1 MSITDS
7 NFVYTVLST
16 ADKTLAIKGLNTT
29 TYSTSSPNWPTF
41 PTIPSVYAG
50 TNTLYNGNGI
60 SANAY
65 KIVEISDYAF
75 VDKTLFAET
84 TLSSTFLGPNL
95 TKIGDGA
102 FQGVKLKGELVIPQN
117 IMSVGFKTFYNC
129 TLITKITIGSE
140 TNSDIVAHLADL
152 TAAINQEITDRK
164 NADDS
169 LNLLKAPIDTPTFT
183 GTATIPN
190 ASITNAT
197 ISSATITNASIAVA
211 TITSASIST
220 LNVGTATFTGSASVT
235 GQWNYTVQPQ
245 LNGSVMTTEGYV
257 NDKFSAILGGS
268 LSSTLDTLSEIANA
282 ISNDPSFATT
292 VTTGHISLSNA
303 ISKEVS
309 DRVVAVA
316 SVSSGLSSAV
326 STLTAADTSLTG
338 ALAAEVGTRTSA
350 VASHS
355 SALSSAVSTLNAA
368 DTSLTGA
375 LAAEVGTRTSAVAS
389 HSSALSS
396 AVSTLNA
403 ADTSL
408 TGALAA
414 EVGTRTSAVASHSS
428 ALSSAVSTLNAADT
442 SLTGALAAEVGT
454 RTSAVASH
462 SSALSSAVST
472 LNAADTSLT
481 GALAAEVGTRTSA
494 VASHSSALSSAVSS
508 IQVTD
513 NFFSI
518 ALVNEISTRTGSVA
532 SVSSALSSAVSTLTA
547 ADTSLTASITNEVAS
562 RVAAVAS
569 LSTSVSSAVSTL
581 TSANSVQSSALS
593 NEIVTRISQVASIST
608 LMTASVASLTT
619 ANATITTAITSE
631 VINRSSAIS
640 TAISN
645 IIGGAP
651 SAFDTLSEIA
661 SELQNNPSLSLT
673 TSVLNQVV
681 SMASAISSEV
691 VARSNSVVSLSSA
704 LSSAV
709 SSLVVVDT
717 SLTGALTAEVGTRTS
732 AVVSLSGALSSTVST
747 LTVADTSL
755 SSALVAEVGTRS
767 SAVVSLSSALSSA
780 VSSLVVVD
788 TTLTSAIAAEVTT
801 RSGSVVSVS
810 TTLYNAVSSTT
821 LVNLAQATALA
832 TEVTTRLSAVS
843 SISTAFFNA
852 STAFQTADTTLSTSI
867 VSLTTQVALKANKTY
882 LDSVISQV
890 IGNAPTN
897 LDTLYEI
904 AAALNNNNNFAG
916 SITTVL
922 ASKADTAAVNSLVS
936 TLSTKA
942 THSELVSLS
951 TVVGTKADTSTV
963 STMQISVNNLTNSKD
978 ILVGQ
983 VSTLITTGGN
993 VNSSN
998 VGVNGV
1004 TLTDLANR
1012 AQELYYK
1019 FGYVNG
1025 DGTINYKINRMST
1038 PTLVTSWLE
1047 FVLDANNDITAIN
1060 HKATV
1065 QFDKYQTNVQ
1075 YSVLNAVNTINNIS
1089 LTSNFQHTFTATYT
1103 GGTTYYIQ
1111 NSGNMVITALESPIR
1126 MAPTDPTLTI
1136 APPELGSMLMV
1147 TQSGQSVSFF
1157 VWNPL
1162 YKQYLLTRSEYAA
1175 TTWSDATGLIS
1186 QPLTIQTDSGSVLK
1200 FDTGTHSG
1208 VTIELF
1214 SGATLVSDKTFST
1227 TGASS
1232 TYLVKYAP
1240 SVVKPP
1246 GIISVS
1252 YSTNYISFTLEQSVY
1267 DDLLSNTKFLYISAA
1282 QMAIET
1288 PYQAAFT
1295 DLPIVYWMSPS
1306 YATSSATPLQS
1317 RTQSFVVTPTT
1328 TVLGKRLRFNNNAR
1342 SVGSLQ
1348 NQYYW
1353 DNRVQYVDIS
1363 ATGTV
1368 LNHVGAISVRVL
1380 NSTTKIGSDPLTIA
1394 NVFNDYAQYAAPTMV
1409 ANSKTVSKSG
1419 AAYTYTATFTNAN
1432 GAAMQVLNADNS
1444 VASAQPTVNVAYSYP
1459 TTYDSSKIG
1468 QPIFKINVPTSG
1480 SKRASTYLVINGED
1494 IAPYA
1499 APVLSGSVTYA
1510 SVSADSRTATATYTF
1525 NANVS
1530 AVKVMN
1536 SDGST
1541 IIASHAV
1548 VTSGTATL
1556 VIPHTTADISGSK
1569 SFHVIAL
1576 GNNLGTDSAA
1586 SVSQPFMVPMVAV
1599 STDTNVALKMLS
1611 KIQGPPTPNMHSRG
1625 VAVNRTTGNIYVVD
1639 NNNHRILAFNRT
1651 GNFMFK
1657 LGTET
1662 AGTANGQFNN
1672 PYGIAVDTFGNIYV
1686 ADTGNH
1692 RIQIFD
1698 STGRFM
1704 FKFGTGT
1711 SGTANGEFSS
1721 PHGIAVD
1728 TAGNIYVADLGNHR
1742 VQVFDSVGTF
1752 LFKIGNATNAA
1763 GSADGEFNNPC
1774 GITIDP
1780 ENNIIVTEITNNRIQ
1795 VFNSTGTFMCKFGS
1809 LGAGT
1814 ANLNGPQG
1822 VAVDNTGKILVS
1834 DTDNGRIQVLSR
1846 TGNTISYVRTI
1857 SSFGTNDSQL
1867 SSNRGIAVNADN
1879 DIIVANPN
1887 NGTVKIFKNDGTF
1900 LFKIAEPVALG
1911 NNGGVAID
1919 ILNDTIWAVDSTANA
1934 IKKFT
1939 STGMLVSQFGTNGT
1953 GNGQFNG
1960 PTSIAVHMQT
1970 GNICVADTDNSRI
1983 QVFGSAGNHIRSF
1996 GSSGS
2001 GDGYFQ
2007 LPRGIATD
2015 SAGNIYVADTG
2026 NNRIQKFN
2034 SQGEFVSKLGNL
2046 YGSATGEFAIP
2057 YGVAV
2062 DAVGNI
2068 YVADTNNNRIQV
2080 FTSAGIHIRSFGSNG
2095 TANGKFEGPR
2105 GIAIDIAG
2113 NIIVADI
2120 GNHRVQMFTN
2130 AGMHIRSFGSNGT
2143 GNGQFAYP
2151 AGLALNASGHIV
2163 VADNQNYR
2171 IQIIGPTPDLELDAN
2186 NGVTVKFI
2194 GNSSTVLS
2202 TAPKFVYANP
2212 RGTGSEWFAVV
2223 DNSANAKTMIR
2234 NYANNFS
2241 NPTALAMSTGGYFTN
2256 GANGLVAFNNIVTTL
2271 MTDMSN
2277 LFNPDGFTSP
2287 NASGFNQPIASW
2299 DTSNVTTF
2307 LSMFEGA
2314 TAFNQPIGSWDTS
2327 KVTQMSNMFYNANAF
2342 NHYIGSWNTINVYGM
2357 SGTFRG
2363 ASAFNKPIGLWNTI
2377 NVVNMNA
2384 MFAYTTYFNQPIGS
2398 WNTINVGNMDG
2409 MFAHAPAFNKNISKW
2424 NVANLTRNPPLNFN
2438 SGGIISI
2445 ANLPTWAPELSNFV
2459 VGTKSLGDV
2468 AFTLPEPTSTITPT
2482 YGSILGESFTPA
2494 SNASYA
2500 NNTIISADGTMLGL
2514 SVPSSTGTIRMYS
2527 YAAPATYIMNAIS
2540 AGISRTPRTDGNLLG
2555 IADGKK
2561 GTMSIWCNFTD
2572 ASTNQNIW
2580 LSRDNWGIGD
2590 TVYMQS
2596 NNGYVRLVGKSS
2608 QNTDVLFATTS
2619 TQPCN
2624 VSGTWY
2630 HIFASW
2636 DMNVLNRVNVWVNG
2650 VAQTL
2655 TIATFVTGGTIHYD
2669 ATNHGIG
2676 LTLYDPILPTNLGL
2690 VGQVYVNFS
2699 EYVDP
2704 ATSIGKF
2711 YDTQNKRPI
2720 YLGANGAIPTGNSPI
2735 VHLDFAS
2742 TYSSTTIVNSGTG
2755 GNFVSYNLPTSTTPV
2770 KIEWVQ
2776 RGGDIVGPSG
2786 SWSGTNGK
2794 STFPFAFAMS
2804 ADGKTLAVGESGLGN
2819 SSPGTVSIYKYDSTK
2834 TNPQLTQGLPNYGPI
2849 GWSRITQLSGSG
2861 TIGFGYL
2868 VAMSADAKTLAVSA
2882 VAVNTITVYAWDGT
2896 NWTTKGSKIIGPYA
2910 SNYSITA
2917 LSISANGQRIMASSN
2932 TSLFND
2938 IGCIYADWT
2947 TNEWL
2952 ITYASAVIPVQ
2963 TTAAWN
2969 ITMSADKRSAVLNTT
2984 GGNGFSV
2991 YKQNETTGVWALV
3004 GSAVAISN
3012 EVGPITSTSI
3022 NADGTMVSITLSVTR
3037 NGRYGSAWVYRF
3049 NGTNWVNV
3057 CVIPNRIAQNSNL
3070 AFNAMVSADG
3080 SRLAVGGLGMVSVY
3094 DLITAGKITYTSSI
3108 IATAEVYGN
3117 LVLMKALGTSTIT
3130 ASQTSAS
3137 GTGTITSTLTV
3148 IPQFAAPVLSN
3159 KVFALTA
3166 TPGSHT
3172 FTATCTVDAAVAQV
3186 KIIKAGTADTTLAVS
3201 GGSVSISVSYATAD
3215 ISTSFYV
3222 VAVGNATGGTSNY
3235 TSQAFLDPPPVLS
3248 NFVVGTKFLA
3258 DSTFVLP
3265 EPTSTMQISY
3275 TSNSITTVGQSFTG
3289 LTTALAVSQTL
3300 VKISADGTTIGIVIG
3315 TSTGTVR
3322 MHKLIGNVW
3331 TQIGGDITGTANGQY
3346 AGVSRF
3352 EYYNNRSIGTGSFSM
3367 SADGTLLTTVQTGL
3381 GSFVGLLNIYKYDP
3395 TKTTAQT
3402 TNAALSTYGPAYWSR
3417 VATMS
3422 LTTTTP
3428 TVVLSADGKTIAVSD
3443 NTLRMYSSADGG
3455 TTWTPKGEPIT
3466 DPSYTSWFYR
3476 SISISANGSAVV
3488 AAPTRDAFDAAQF
3501 NCYEWNGTTWDA
3513 SSIRAFSRGAHT
3525 NSGTISA
3532 DGKVCVIQNENFIH
3546 RYTKVSGAW
3555 TLARS
3560 VNVFQSTF
3568 GISTSADGTFI
3579 LLCRE
3584 GGSPPHGTTDILR
3597 WNGTTYVYVIN
3608 NNTSDTIENRT
3619 TDLMQFNSMLSSDGT
3634 RVVVGGKGKVDVY
3647 DLVATSKTAYTSS
3660 NPAVAE
3666 VHGNLVLMKA
3676 VGTSTITASQTSASG
3691 TGTITSTLTVIP
3703 QFAAP
3708 VLSNKVF
3715 ALTATPGSHTFT
3727 ATCTVDAAVAQVKII
3742 KAGTADTTLAVSGG
3756 SVSISVSYATADIS
3770 TSFYVVA
3777 VGNATGGTSNY
3788 TSQAFLDPPPVLSN
3802 FVVGTKFLADS
3813 TFVLPEPTS
3822 TMQISYTSNSITT
3835 VGQSFTGLTTALAV
3849 SQTLVKISADGTTIG
3864 IVIGTSTGTV
3874 RMHKLIGNVWTQIG
3888 GDITGTANGRYAGVG
3903 LFYAHAVGWFAGN
3916 NTFSM
3921 SADGKLLT
3929 TVETGLG
3936 SFAGLLN
3943 VYKYDVNKTTAQT
3956 TNAAL
3961 STYGPINWSRVS
3973 TMQLLTQAPNVVLS
3987 ADGKT
3992 MAVSDRTLRMYRSD
4006 DGGTTWTPRGETIT
4020 DTDPLYNYGYFHP
4033 IGISAS
4039 GLAVLAA
4046 PTRQSGNAAKY
4057 MCYEWNGTTWDASL
4071 VCNFSWVSSAANS
4084 CAISADGKVCI
4095 IHIGPNVS
4103 RYTKNVSGVW
4113 TLAHNLSLNSDVY
4126 YITTSADGNFIS
4138 FGRVGSS
4145 GTYGD
4150 VEIHRWNGSAYVAVI
4165 NNRTIQNRTTDS
4177 MQFNS
4182 MLSSDGTRLVM
4193 GGNGK
4198 VDVCDLVATGKTA
4211 YTSSDPAVASVHG
4224 RIALMN
4230 SVGTSTITA
4239 TQTNGSGSGTIS
4251 STLTVV
4257 AWTLRNAIAGYSFR
4271 SVAYGNGTWVAVAP
4285 SGVGNDKV
4293 MTSIDGGVNWT
4304 SVSVSGSTNYL
4315 MSVAYGNGSNGAMFV
4330 AVSDYGTGNRV
4341 WTSPDGVTWTNGNS
4355 AADNNWISVA
4365 YGNGL
4370 WVAVSA
4376 SGVGNRVMTSPDG
4389 VLWTSRTS
4397 AVDNNWVSVAYGNG
4411 LWVAVS
4417 NTGTGNR
4424 VMTSSDG
4431 GSTWTPRSAADNGWQ
4446 SVAYGNGL
4454 WVAVANNGTERLMT
4468 SSDGSTWTPRTT
4480 PGNVAQN
4487 SWSSVA
4493 YGNGLWVAISSNGS
4507 RRVMTSPDGIAWTS
4521 EISAGDYSWS
4531 SVAYSDGTWVVVSSG
4546 DGKVMTSVLTVLP
4559 PAIERADTVSSG
4571 TLSTLSTFG
4580 SQGSSNGQ
4588 FNTPYA
4594 VATDAAGNI
4603 YAVDTNY
4610 HRVQVFTSAGG
4621 HIRSFGS
4628 NGTANG
4634 QFMYPSGIAINA
4646 IGNIYVADTY
4656 NHRVQ
4661 VFTSAGGHIRSFG
4674 SQGSDNGQFIFP
4686 RGIAIDATGNIYVT
4700 DSNNHRVQV
4709 FTSAGGHIRSF
4720 GSQGSDNGQFEYP
4733 FGIAINAIGNIL
4745 VSDTQN
4751 RIQVFSSIGEYISK
4765 FGTGGVTNGQFDSP
4779 RGIAIDATGN
4789 IYVADANNKR
4799 IQSFTSAG
4807 QHIRSFGTSGTG
4819 TGQFNNP
4826 FGIAIASGKIVVADT
4841 ANHRIQIVG
4850 TT

>member
-1 MSITDS
+1 MSTNDS

-117 IMSVGFKTFYNC
+117 IMSVGFKAFYNC

-220 LNVGTATFTGSASVT
+220 LNVGTATFTGSASIT

-326 STLTAADTSLTG
+326 STL
-338 ALAAEVGTRTSA
+338 
-350 VASHS
+350 
-355 SALSSAVSTLNAA
+355 
-368 DTSLTGA
+368 
-375 LAAEVGTRTSAVAS
+375 
-389 HSSALSS
+389 
-396 AVSTLNA
+396 
-403 ADTSL
+403 
-408 TGALAA
+408 
-414 EVGTRTSAVASHSS
+414 
-428 ALSSAVSTLNAADT
+428 
-442 SLTGALAAEVGT
+442 
-454 RTSAVASH
+454 
-462 SSALSSAVST
+462 
-472 LNAADTSLT
+472 NAADTSLT

-547 ADTSLTASITNEVAS
+547 TDTSLTASITNEVAS

-631 VINRSSAIS
+631 VSNRSSAIS

-645 IIGGAP
+645 IIGSAP
-651 SAFDTLSEIA
+651 SAFDTLGEIA

-717 SLTGALTAEVGTRTS
+717 SL
-732 AVVSLSGALSSTVST
+732 
-747 LTVADTSL
+747 

-788 TTLTSAIAAEVTT
+788 TTLTSAIAAEVST

-810 TTLYNAVSSTT
+810 TTLYNAVSSMT
-821 LVNLAQATALA
+821 LVNSAQSTALA

-852 STAFQTADTTLSTSI
+852 STAFQTADATLSTSI
-867 VSLTTQVALKANKTY
+867 ASLTTQVALKANKTY

-890 IGNAPTN
+890 VGNAPTN

-951 TVVGTKADTSTV
+951 TVVGTKADTATV
-963 STMQISVNNLTNSKD
+963 STMQISVTNLTNSKD
-978 ILVGQ
+978 TLVGQ
-983 VSTLITTGGN
+983 VNSLITTGGN

-1025 DGTINYKINRMST
+1025 DGTINYKINRLSN

-1065 QFDKYQTNVQ
+1065 QFDKSQTNVQ
-1075 YSVLNAVNTINNIS
+1075 YTALGAVSTINNIS

-1103 GGTTYYIQ
+1103 GGTTYYTQ
-1111 NSGNMVITALESPIR
+1111 NSGNLVITALESPIR
-1126 MAPTDPTLTI
+1126 MAPTVPTLTI
-1136 APPELGSMLMV
+1136 APPGLDTSKYAAP
-1147 TQSGQSVSFF
+1147 T
-1157 VWNPL
+1157 
-1162 YKQYLLTRSEYAA
+1162 LTTPYAA

-1214 SGATLVSDKTFST
+1214 SGATLVSDKTFSAT
-1227 TGASS
+1227 DASS

-1240 SVVKPP
+1240 SVVNPP

-1267 DDLLSNTKFLYISAA
+1267 DDLLSNTKFTYISAGS
-1282 QMAIET
+1282 MAIET

-1295 DLPIVYWMSPS
+1295 GLPSMVYWMSPS
-1306 YATSSATPLQS
+1306 HATASATVLQS

-1328 TVLGKRLRFNNNAR
+1328 TVLGQRLRFFTYAR

-1368 LNHVGAISVRVL
+1368 LNHVGAISARVL

-1409 ANSKTVSKSG
+1409 
-1419 AAYTYTATFTNAN
+1419 
-1432 GAAMQVLNADNS
+1432 
-1444 VASAQPTVNVAYSYP
+1444 
-1459 TTYDSSKIG
+1459 
-1468 QPIFKINVPTSG
+1468 SG
-1480 SKRASTYLVINGED
+1480 SKAVSLSGSTYTLSASFDSVSMYSLYNASNQNVTNEVGHPNAFVLRKSSADWRPLMRQQNPNRIQIGTFSSNYDGSQQTYQIWNPDSQFNTSSGNEISTQFAYYASYWLNRLKIPTDQYLSVPAYTGRNYSTNFFGSTLYYNGGDVFAGYLTFGMEGATLVCRLSGYNSGTKYTFTVQSDAVATATAENNADAGTLRISNGLPNLMVVRTADTWKDKVPLITASLANGHTWGGVNGGYDIQFYDVTYNSSNQIAVQFAYFAQYWLNRLNVPVGKAMSVPVMAAQGAVGIFSFWKITSSTYQGNLSTFSSNNYELQVQADAIAAGIAAQVKYVASVTYPSASLGQPVLKVRVPTAGALRASNYLTINGEGL
-1494 IAPYA
+1494 AAHA
-1499 APVLSGSVTYA
+1499 APMLSGGMTYA
-1510 SVSADSRTATATYTF
+1510 SVSTDSRTATATYTF

-1530 AVKVMN
+1530 AVKVMK
-1536 SDGST
+1536 SDGSI

-1556 VIPHTTADISGSK
+1556 VIPHTTADITGSK
-1569 SFHVIAL
+1569 SFYVVAL
-1576 GNNLGTDSAA
+1576 GNNFGTDSAA
-1586 SVSQPFMVPMVAV
+1586 SVSQPFMVPV

-1611 KIQGPPTPNMHSRG
+1611 KIQGPPTPNMYLRG

-1639 NNNHRILAFNRT
+1639 LNNNRILAFNRT

-1686 ADTGNH
+1686 ADTANH

-1711 SGTANGEFSS
+1711 SGTANGQFSS

-1728 TAGNIYVADLGNHR
+1728 PAGNIYVADLGNHR

-1752 LFKIGNATNAA
+1752 LFKIGNATNTA
-1763 GSADGEFNNPC
+1763 GSADGEFNTPS

-1780 ENNIIVTEITNNRIQ
+1780 ENNIIVTEITNHRIQ

-1809 LGAGT
+1809 VGTGT

-1822 VAVDNTGKILVS
+1822 VTVDTTGKILVS

-1879 DIIVANPN
+1879 DIIVASSN
-1887 NGTVKIFKNDGTF
+1887 NGNVKIFKNDGTF
-1900 LFKIAEPVALG
+1900 LFKIAGPVLLG
-1911 NNGGVAID
+1911 DNGGVAID

-1953 GNGQFNG
+1953 GNGEFNG

-1970 GNICVADTDNSRI
+1970 GNICVADTNNNRI
-1983 QVFGSAGNHIRSF
+1983 QVFGSAGIHIRSF
-1996 GSSGS
+1996 GSVGS

-2007 LPRGIATD
+2007 VPRGIATD

-2034 SQGEFVSKLGNL
+2034 SQGEFVSKFGSL
-2046 YGSATGEFAIP
+2046 GSATGEFVSPHGI
-2057 YGVAV
+2057 AV
-2062 DAVGNI
+2062 DINGNI
-2068 YVADTNNNRIQV
+2068 IVDDRDNNRIQI
-2080 FTSAGIHIRSFGSNG
+2080 FTSAGNYVR
-2095 TANGKFEGPR
+2095 
-2105 GIAIDIAG
+2105 
-2113 NIIVADI
+2113 
-2120 GNHRVQMFTN
+2120 Q
-2130 AGMHIRSFGSNGT
+2130 FGSNGT
-2143 GNGQFAYP
+2143 GNGQFAYS

-2163 VADNQNYR
+2163 VADSQNYR

-2234 NYANNFS
+2234 NYANNLLS
-2241 NPTALAMSTGGYFTN
+2241 GAGVTYFTN

-2277 LFNPDGFTSP
+2277 LFNPDGFTPP

-2327 KVTQMSNMFYNANAF
+2327 KVTQMSNMFYNASAF

-2357 SGTFRG
+2357 STTFRG

-2377 NVVNMNA
+2377 NVVNMGL
-2384 MFAYTTYFNQPIGS
+2384 MFAYATNFNQPIGS
-2398 WNTINVGNMDG
+2398 WNTINVGNMDS
-2409 MFAHAPAFNKNISKW
+2409 MFAHAAAFNKDISKW

-2438 SGGIISI
+2438 DGGIISL
-2445 ANLPTWAPELSNFV
+2445 ANLPLW
-2459 VGTKSLGDV
+2459 
-2468 AFTLPEPTSTITPT
+2468 
-2482 YGSILGESFTPA
+2482 
-2494 SNASYA
+2494 
-2500 NNTIISADGTMLGL
+2500 
-2514 SVPSSTGTIRMYS
+2514 
-2527 YAAPATYIMNAIS
+2527 
-2540 AGISRTPRTDGNLLG
+2540 
-2555 IADGKK
+2555 
-2561 GTMSIWCNFTD
+2561 
-2572 ASTNQNIW
+2572 
-2580 LSRDNWGIGD
+2580 
-2590 TVYMQS
+2590 
-2596 NNGYVRLVGKSS
+2596 
-2608 QNTDVLFATTS
+2608 
-2619 TQPCN
+2619 
-2624 VSGTWY
+2624 
-2630 HIFASW
+2630 
-2636 DMNVLNRVNVWVNG
+2636 
-2650 VAQTL
+2650 
-2655 TIATFVTGGTIHYD
+2655 
-2669 ATNHGIG
+2669 
-2676 LTLYDPILPTNLGL
+2676 
-2690 VGQVYVNFS
+2690 
-2699 EYVDP
+2699 
-2704 ATSIGKF
+2704 
-2711 YDTQNKRPI
+2711 
-2720 YLGANGAIPTGNSPI
+2720 
-2735 VHLDFAS
+2735 
-2742 TYSSTTIVNSGTG
+2742 
-2755 GNFVSYNLPTSTTPV
+2755 
-2770 KIEWVQ
+2770 
-2776 RGGDIVGPSG
+2776 
-2786 SWSGTNGK
+2786 
-2794 STFPFAFAMS
+2794 
-2804 ADGKTLAVGESGLGN
+2804 
-2819 SSPGTVSIYKYDSTK
+2819 
-2834 TNPQLTQGLPNYGPI
+2834 
-2849 GWSRITQLSGSG
+2849 
-2861 TIGFGYL
+2861 
-2868 VAMSADAKTLAVSA
+2868 
-2882 VAVNTITVYAWDGT
+2882 
-2896 NWTTKGSKIIGPYA
+2896 
-2910 SNYSITA
+2910 
-2917 LSISANGQRIMASSN
+2917 
-2932 TSLFND
+2932 
-2938 IGCIYADWT
+2938 
-2947 TNEWL
+2947 
-2952 ITYASAVIPVQ
+2952 
-2963 TTAAWN
+2963 
-2969 ITMSADKRSAVLNTT
+2969 
-2984 GGNGFSV
+2984 
-2991 YKQNETTGVWALV
+2991 
-3004 GSAVAISN
+3004 
-3012 EVGPITSTSI
+3012 
-3022 NADGTMVSITLSVTR
+3022 
-3037 NGRYGSAWVYRF
+3037 
-3049 NGTNWVNV
+3049 
-3057 CVIPNRIAQNSNL
+3057 
-3070 AFNAMVSADG
+3070 
-3080 SRLAVGGLGMVSVY
+3080 
-3094 DLITAGKITYTSSI
+3094 
-3108 IATAEVYGN
+3108 
-3117 LVLMKALGTSTIT
+3117 
-3130 ASQTSAS
+3130 
-3137 GTGTITSTLTV
+3137 
-3148 IPQFAAPVLSN
+3148 APVLSN
-3159 KVFALTA
+3159 
-3166 TPGSHT
+3166 
-3172 FTATCTVDAAVAQV
+3172 FT
-3186 KIIKAGTADTTLAVS
+3186 
-3201 GGSVSISVSYATAD
+3201 
-3215 ISTSFYV
+3215 
-3222 VAVGNATGGTSNY
+3222 
-3235 TSQAFLDPPPVLS
+3235 
-3248 NFVVGTKFLA
+3248 VGTKCLA

-3289 LTTALAVSQTL
+3289 LTTAAWNIANL
-3300 VKISADGTTIGIVIG
+3300 VRISADGTTIGIVLG

-3322 MHKLIGNVW
+3322 MYKLIGNVW

-3381 GSFVGLLNIYKYDP
+3381 GGFAGLLNIYKYDVN
-3395 TKTTAQT
+3395 KTTAQT
-3402 TNAALSTYGPAYWSR
+3402 TNPALSTYGPINWSR
-3417 VATMS
+3417 VATMQL
-3422 LTTTTP
+3422 LTTNP

-3443 NTLRMYSSADGG
+3443 DTLRMYSSVDGG
-3455 TTWTPKGEPIT
+3455 TTWTQKGATIT
-3466 DPSYTSWFYR
+3466 DSSYTSWFYR
-3476 SISISANGSAVV
+3476 SISISANGLAVV

-3501 NCYEWNGTTWDA
+3501 NCYEWNGVTWNA
-3513 SSIRAFSRGAHT
+3513 SSIRAFSRGAYT

-3532 DGKVCVIQNENFIH
+3532 DGKVCVIQIEQFVH
-3546 RYTKVSGAW
+3546 RYTKVSGVW
-3555 TLARS
+3555 TLAQTL
-3560 VNVFQSTF
+3560 NWGFGF

-3579 LLCRE
+3579 SLCRE
-3584 GGSPPHGTTDILR
+3584 G
-3597 WNGTTYVYVIN
+3597 
-3608 NNTSDTIENRT
+3608 
-3619 TDLMQFNSMLSSDGT
+3619 
-3634 RVVVGGKGKVDVY
+3634 
-3647 DLVATSKTAYTSS
+3647 
-3660 NPAVAE
+3660 
-3666 VHGNLVLMKA
+3666 
-3676 VGTSTITASQTSASG
+3676 
-3691 TGTITSTLTVIP
+3691 
-3703 QFAAP
+3703 
-3708 VLSNKVF
+3708 
-3715 ALTATPGSHTFT
+3715 
-3727 ATCTVDAAVAQVKII
+3727 
-3742 KAGTADTTLAVSGG
+3742 
-3756 SVSISVSYATADIS
+3756 
-3770 TSFYVVA
+3770 
-3777 VGNATGGTSNY
+3777 
-3788 TSQAFLDPPPVLSN
+3788 
-3802 FVVGTKFLADS
+3802 
-3813 TFVLPEPTS
+3813 
-3822 TMQISYTSNSITT
+3822 
-3835 VGQSFTGLTTALAV
+3835 
-3849 SQTLVKISADGTTIG
+3849 
-3864 IVIGTSTGTV
+3864 
-3874 RMHKLIGNVWTQIG
+3874 
-3888 GDITGTANGRYAGVG
+3888 
-3903 LFYAHAVGWFAGN
+3903 
-3916 NTFSM
+3916 
-3921 SADGKLLT
+3921 
-3929 TVETGLG
+3929 
-3936 SFAGLLN
+3936 
-3943 VYKYDVNKTTAQT
+3943 
-3956 TNAAL
+3956 
-3961 STYGPINWSRVS
+3961 
-3973 TMQLLTQAPNVVLS
+3973 
-3987 ADGKT
+3987 
-3992 MAVSDRTLRMYRSD
+3992 
-4006 DGGTTWTPRGETIT
+4006 
-4020 DTDPLYNYGYFHP
+4020 
-4033 IGISAS
+4033 
-4039 GLAVLAA
+4039 
-4046 PTRQSGNAAKY
+4046 
-4057 MCYEWNGTTWDASL
+4057 
-4071 VCNFSWVSSAANS
+4071 
-4084 CAISADGKVCI
+4084 
-4095 IHIGPNVS
+4095 
-4103 RYTKNVSGVW
+4103 
-4113 TLAHNLSLNSDVY
+4113 
-4126 YITTSADGNFIS
+4126 
-4138 FGRVGSS
+4138 SS
-4145 GTYGD
+4145 GTHGD
-4150 VEIHRWNGSAYVAVI
+4150 VEIYRWNGSAHVPVI

-4182 MLSSDGTRLVM
+4182 MLSSDGTRLVV
-4193 GGNGK
+4193 GGKGK
-4198 VDVCDLVATGKTA
+4198 VDVYDLVATGKTA
-4211 YTSSDPAVASVHG
+4211 YTSSDTAVASVYGNLVLMKALGTSTITASQTSASGTGTIMSTLTVIPQFAAPVLSNNVFTLTATPGAYTFTATCTVEAGVSQIKIIKSGTADATLAVSGGSVAISVPYYTADLTTSFYVVAVGNATAGTSNYTSQVFFDPPPVLSNFVVGTKSLADGAFVLTEPTSTTSFAYTSNSVTRVGQAFTGIPVVTASGNYGFAAHCMISQDGKRMVYVIPSSSGTFKIFELQSGLWGQVGGDIVGTGAWSGINGFAGDESLSISADGTIVAFGATNLTSNALYANSGEVSIYKYDSSKTTAQLSNGALATYGPAGWNRIGRIFQSTEQIGIRVSLSANGKTIAFSGPNYIKVYSYGGGTTWNQMGSTISGTQYGMRSLKMSANGFSLVQLGHDASTNMTFHEWNGSNWIESIIVNGIGVGAKATISADGKTIVINNDTNSSYMRTYTRDSSTGAWSQINAFAPWLGTVKNLMLSSNGKVLISANAPFSAHQFKVQLYAWSGTQWYSINNSLSYNTYDAGYYAASASINSDGTRFTWSKLGIIDIYDLNTSSKTAYTSSAPAVASVYG
-4224 RIALMN
+4224 NLVLMN
-4230 SVGTSTITA
+4230 SSGTSTITA
-4239 TQTNGSGSGTIS
+4239 TQTNGAGSGTIT
-4251 STLTVV
+4251 STLTVNPLRAIGTV
-4257 AWTLRNAIAGYSFR
+4257 SIAIDTLAVKSTFSGTTFNTPSNNAIDLNGNIYVADTLNYVIKKFTSAGVY
-4271 SVAYGNGTWVAVAP
+4271 
-4285 SGVGNDKV
+4285 
-4293 MTSIDGGVNWT
+4293 
-4304 SVSVSGSTNYL
+4304 VSQFGSQATRGIAI
-4315 MSVAYGNGSNGAMFV
+4315 SHR
-4330 AVSDYGTGNRV
+4330 TGN
-4341 WTSPDGVTWTNGNS
+4341 
-4355 AADNNWISVA
+4355 I
-4365 YGNGL
+4365 Y
-4370 WVAVSA
+4370 
-4376 SGVGNRVMTSPDG
+4376 
-4389 VLWTSRTS
+4389 
-4397 AVDNNWVSVAYGNG
+4397 
-4411 LWVAVS
+4411 VS
-4417 NTGTGNR
+4417 NTGNHRIQMFNGITGAF
-4424 VMTSSDG
+4424 MMDFG
-4431 GSTWTPRSAADNGWQ
+4431 
-4446 SVAYGNGL
+4446 
-4454 WVAVANNGTERLMT
+4454 
-4468 SSDGSTWTPRTT
+4468 
-4480 PGNVAQN
+4480 
-4487 SWSSVA
+4487 
-4493 YGNGLWVAISSNGS
+4493 SNGS
-4507 RRVMTSPDGIAWTS
+4507 TDGLFNNPWGIAIDNSDYVYVSDTGNHRIQKFTS
-4521 EISAGDYSWS
+4521 TGAYVSQFGSQGTDDGKFASPKGIQVLSNGNIIVLDTDNNRLQTFTGDGVYVSKFGSQGTGDGQFSNPIAFAIDADGNIVVADTYNNRIQIFTSAGTYVSKFGS
-4531 SVAYSDGTWVVVSSG
+4531 LGTANGQFNTPMGVSIDSTGNIVVSDTNNNRVQILQGSP
-4546 DGKVMTSVLTVLP
+4546 LP
-4559 PAIERADTVSSG
+4559 PAIERAKTVSSG

-4580 SQGSSNGQ
+4580 SQGSSNGN
-4588 FNTPYA
+4588 FNT
-4594 VATDAAGNI
+4594 
-4603 YAVDTNY
+4603 
-4610 HRVQVFTSAGG
+4610 
-4621 HIRSFGS
+4621 
-4628 NGTANG
+4628 
-4634 QFMYPSGIAINA
+4634 
-4646 IGNIYVADTY
+4646 
-4656 NHRVQ
+4656 
-4661 VFTSAGGHIRSFG
+4661 
-4674 SQGSDNGQFIFP
+4674 P

-4700 DSNNHRVQV
+4700 DTNNHRVQA
-4709 FTSAGGHIRSF
+4709 FTSAGGHIISF
-4720 GSQGSDNGQFEYP
+4720 GSVGSDNGQFNYP

-4745 VSDTQN
+4745 VSEGLN
-4751 RIQVFSSIGEYISK
+4751 RIQVFSSIGEYVSK
-4765 FGTGGVTNGQFDSP
+4765 FGTAGVTNGQFDLP

-4789 IYVADANNKR
+4789 IYVADSNNKR

-4807 QHIRSFGTSGTG
+4807 GHIRSFGTSGMG

-4841 ANHRIQIVG
+4841 ANHRIHIVG